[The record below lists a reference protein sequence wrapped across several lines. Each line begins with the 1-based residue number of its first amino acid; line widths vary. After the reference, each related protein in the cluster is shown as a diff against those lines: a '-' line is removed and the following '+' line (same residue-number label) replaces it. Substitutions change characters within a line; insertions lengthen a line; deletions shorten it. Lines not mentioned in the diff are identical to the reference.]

1 MLEACQN
8 LDIKEVQELLSE
20 GADVNFVESTGA
32 NCWYSGDTTTPLY
45 EAISSHKYG
54 DDEKKQVE
62 VVALLLKNGANPKFA
77 ATRGGWNHSSSHA
90 TFT

>member
-8 LDIKEVQELLSE
+8 LDIKEVQQMLSKE
-20 GADVNFVESTGA
+20 ADVNFVVISDPNDWYTGI
-32 NCWYSGDTTTPLY
+32 TTTPLY
-45 EAISSHKYG
+45 EAITSHKYG

-77 ATRGGWNHSSSHA
+77 ARRGGWNHSSSHA